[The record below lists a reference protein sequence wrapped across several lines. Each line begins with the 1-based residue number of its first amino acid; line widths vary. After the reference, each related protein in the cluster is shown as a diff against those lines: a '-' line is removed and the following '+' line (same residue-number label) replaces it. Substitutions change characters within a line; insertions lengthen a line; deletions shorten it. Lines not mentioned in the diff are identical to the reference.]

1 MTTNVHVSFPGL
13 GMEKGFDIN
22 PVAFSVSGF
31 DIRWYAII
39 ICAGIVAAF
48 MYFYFRARRNELIP
62 EDDIFNLTLFTVPI
76 AIIGARF
83 LYVITSLDKYD
94 TFYDMIN
101 IRNGGLAIYG
111 AIIFGGIVVLVYTLI
126 KHIPTLSVLDALSPA
141 VMIGQIIGRWGNF
154 MNGEA
159 FGSSIHVSK
168 LPWRMVLNNTYA
180 SGSNV
185 IYVTH
190 PTFLYESLWNLLG
203 FLILNNIIYK
213 RKKFDGQVFFLYV
226 AWYGF
231 GRAFIEMLRTDSLRV
246 FGYKLMVFLGFLSYA
261 AAIVAYII
269 VRKKSVAKTDEVDDF
284 MADKYQTG
292 GDRNDLA

>member
-48 MYFYFRARRNELIP
+48 MYFYHRARRTELIP
-62 EDDIFNLTLFTVPI
+62 EDDIFNITLFTVPI

-126 KHIPTLSVLDALSPA
+126 KRISTLSVLDALSPA
-141 VMIGQIIGRWGNF
+141 VMIGQVIGRWGNF

-159 FGSSIHVSK
+159 FGSSEHVANI
-168 LPWRMVLNNTYA
+168 PWRMVLDNTYA
-180 SGSNV
+180 NGTHMKC
-185 IYVTH
+185 ITH

-203 FLILNNIIYK
+203 LILLNIIYK
-213 RKKFDGQVFFLYV
+213 RKKFDGQIFFLYV

-246 FGYKLMVFLGFLSYA
+246 FGYKLMVILGFLSCA
-261 AAIVAYII
+261 AAVVAYII
-269 VRKKSVAKTDEVDDF
+269 VRKKSVAKIDEVDDF
-284 MADKYQTG
+284 MLDKHQTG
-292 GDRNDLA
+292 GDGNDNA

>member
-22 PVAFSVSGF
+22 PVAFSISGF

-39 ICAGIVAAF
+39 ICVGIFAAF
-48 MYFYFRARRNELIP
+48 IYFYRRARRTELIP
-62 EDDIFNLTLFTVPI
+62 EDDIYNITLFTVPI

-83 LYVITSLDKYD
+83 LYVITTLDRYD
-94 TFYDMIN
+94 SFYDMIN

-111 AIIFGGIVVLVYTLI
+111 AIIFGGIVVLVYTLLKRI
-126 KHIPTLSVLDALSPA
+126 STLSVLDALSPA
-141 VMIGQIIGRWGNF
+141 VMMGQIIGRWGNF

-159 FGSSIHVSK
+159 FGDSK
-168 LPWRMVLNNTYA
+168 HIANIPWRMVLDNTYA
-180 SGSNV
+180 NGAHMTA
-185 IYVTH
+185 VTH
-190 PTFLYESLWNLLG
+190 PTFLYESIWNLLG
-203 FLILNNIIYK
+203 FIVLNVIYK
-213 RKKFDGQVFFLYV
+213 YKKFDGQIFFLYV

-231 GRAFIEMLRTDSLRV
+231 GRAFIELLRTDSLEI
-246 FGYKLMVFLGFLSYA
+246 FGLKLMVILGFLSCV

-269 VRKKSVAKTDEVDDF
+269 VRKKSVARIDEVDDF

-292 GDRNDLA
+292 GDGNDLA